1 MVNSESHSSN
11 DQVPP
16 PSTCSPHVG
25 DCEEA
30 VNKLMECAMA
40 LPKVKELSKKV
51 VTEVFKAADLHDDE
65 EVKFSDYMKG
75 GACKESF
82 VALAECPDEYKQKA
96 MLECMEAHSDYYHNK
111 YKEIIDGEIDK
122 GTLKELESTFPGGE
136 VEVFLGIHEF
146 FTKGEG
152 GCCKEQYL
160 ASVDCVI
167 EEEEDQSDPL
177 LTTFTKRLFRFL

>member
-1 MVNSESHSSN
+1 MVNSESHSSS

-16 PSTCSPHVG
+16 STPHVDG
-25 DCEEA
+25 FTVSARKLLDCA
-30 VNKLMECAMA
+30 HH
-40 LPKVKELSKKV
+40 LPKVQELATKV
-51 VTEVFKAADLHDDE
+51 ASEAFKAAILNDE
-65 EVKFSDYMKG
+65 EGKFSDYMKG

-82 VALAECPDEYKQKA
+82 VALAECPDGFKQLSG
-96 MLECMEAHSDYYHNK
+96 MFDCMDAHSDYYEK
-111 YKEIIDGEIDK
+111 YKKEIIYEQIEK
-122 GTLKELESTFPGGE
+122 EFVKELDSTFPGGE

-167 EEEEDQSDPL
+167 EEEDQSDPL